1 MLVLTRNPSGTIIIG
16 ETTKITIV
24 EVRGYK
30 VRIGIEA
37 PKDVRIHRGEVLA
50 AIEAAK
56 SLPQFDCLSCFGR
69 FGSAEAAP
77 HCPTCHYH
85 TSRKVVD

>member
-1 MLVLTRNPSGTIIIG
+1 MLVLTRKPGETIILG
-16 ETTKITIV
+16 DSITLTLV
-24 EVRGYK
+24 DVRGGR
-30 VRIGIEA
+30 VCIGIEA
-37 PKDVRIHRGEVLA
+37 PRDVRIHRGEVLA

-56 SLPQFDCLSCFGR
+56 ALPQFDCLSCFGR

-85 TSRKVVD
+85 TSRKVGV

>member
-1 MLVLTRNPSGTIIIG
+1 MLVLSRKIDESIVISEAIV
-16 ETTKITIV
+16 ITIL
-24 EVRGYK
+24 EIRGDK

-37 PKDVRIHRGEVLA
+37 PRDVPVHRGEVRA

-56 SLPQFDCLSCFGR
+56 TQPQFDCLSCFGR

-85 TSRKVVD
+85 SSRKVVV